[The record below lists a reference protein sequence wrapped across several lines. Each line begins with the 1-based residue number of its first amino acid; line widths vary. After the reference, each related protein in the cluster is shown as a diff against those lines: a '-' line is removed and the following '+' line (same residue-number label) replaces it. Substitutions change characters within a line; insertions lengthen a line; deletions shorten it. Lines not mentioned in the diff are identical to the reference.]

1 MTTMSQ
7 PQYQSNISGLPGTQ
21 NHDSIQ
27 ESMQLQ
33 HNVIMNNSMQNL
45 VYQDA
50 NTIYLSNTQYMNNE
64 DSQANQHVPSVPISR
79 RFVRTAEEIQ
89 EANKLL
95 MVSNKFIFQL
105 SRCLLLFDVQ
115 TRKRTPKLT
124 INDKVKIIYL
134 HKHELRSYSYIGK
147 IFSCTKST
155 ISEIINNSNDIL
167 EKASKLSELKVFH
180 DLISII
186 FYCTTS

>member
-1 MTTMSQ
+1 MAMTAMSQ

-27 ESMQLQ
+27 DSMQLQ

-64 DSQANQHVPSVPISR
+64 DNQANQSNQHVPTLPISR

-105 SRCLLLFDVQ
+105 SR
-115 TRKRTPKLT
+115 
-124 INDKVKIIYL
+124 
-134 HKHELRSYSYIGK
+134 S
-147 IFSCTKST
+147 
-155 ISEIINNSNDIL
+155 
-167 EKASKLSELKVFH
+167 
-180 DLISII
+180 
-186 FYCTTS
+186 